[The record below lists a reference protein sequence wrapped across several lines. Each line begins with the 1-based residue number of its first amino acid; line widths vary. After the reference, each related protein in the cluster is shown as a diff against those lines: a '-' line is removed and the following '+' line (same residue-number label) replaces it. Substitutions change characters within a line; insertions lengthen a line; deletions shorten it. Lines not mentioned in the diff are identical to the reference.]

1 MRLYRCLFI
10 STLVLAMPPLT
21 SAAQLEPWKFWLR
34 EATRTEREAS
44 EQPLIESK
52 DRLASDASVTH
63 RAPDTESPKR
73 PLSFS
78 RAYADTF
85 NILRANN
92 PCSRFFGGP
101 IATHVLDRLVGQ
113 LRQEPLPSTHVG
125 MTMYGTVTEVTDA
138 PTGFSYRLF
147 ENATVNSNG
156 PFYKRKRGPSEDFV
170 PNVGSFAP
178 NTREARAAILLHE
191 LAHLVRAPDRS
202 PLIPDD
208 GSNPEQSARNTEIIE
223 ANCGAQIRALKNSR
237 AAETTAQQQRSG
249 GSPRVSKGAGVDAL
263 PDGWASAF

>member
-1 MRLYRCLFI
+1 
-10 STLVLAMPPLT
+10 MPPLT
-21 SAAQLEPWKFWLR
+21 LAAQLEPWKFWIR
-34 EATRTEREAS
+34 EATRTDREAG

-52 DRLASDASVTH
+52 DRLASDASVAH
-63 RAPDTESPKR
+63 RALDTAHPKR
-73 PLSFS
+73 PSSFS
-78 RAYADTF
+78 KAYADAF
-85 NILRANN
+85 HILRANN
-92 PCSRFFGGP
+92 PCSQFFGGP
-101 IATHVLDRLVGQ
+101 IVTHVLDRLVGQ

-125 MTMYGTVTEVTDA
+125 MTMYGTVTEVMDA

-178 NTREARAAILLHE
+178 NTREARVSILLHE

-208 GSNPEQSARNTEIIE
+208 GSNPEQSARNTETIE
-223 ANCGAQIRALKNSR
+223 TNCGSQIRALKNSR
-237 AAETTAQQQRSG
+237 APEQTALQ
-249 GSPRVSKGAGVDAL
+249 KGEAL
-263 PDGWASAF
+263 TGP